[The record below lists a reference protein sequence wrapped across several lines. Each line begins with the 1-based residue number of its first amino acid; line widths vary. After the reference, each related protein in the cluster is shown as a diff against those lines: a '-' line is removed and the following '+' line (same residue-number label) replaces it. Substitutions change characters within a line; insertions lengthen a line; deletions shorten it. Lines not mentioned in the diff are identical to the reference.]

1 MYSIKMPII
10 EKKAKKKNKRN
21 IQLRLEKEQNKPKQS
36 RREVSKITT
45 ERKINKDKKLA
56 LRKDY

>member
-1 MYSIKMPII
+1 MPII
-10 EKKAKKKNKRN
+10 EKKKGQKKNKGN
-21 IQLRLEKEQNKPKQS
+21 IQLRLEKEQNKPKEN

-56 LRKDY
+56 LKKDY